1 MNTNQ
6 KLAYAIAAV
15 LSSCAAASYAAADTT
30 TATSATESAGLEEII
45 VTAERREESIQNVP
59 ITIQAITGA
68 QLKELNVATIEEAL
82 KYLPNVTFGTNG
94 PGSGNIYMRG
104 LSAGF
109 AGNQSSATIAPFPN
123 VATYLDDQSVT
134 FPARNLDVYY
144 ADMER
149 IEVLEGPQ
157 GTLFGGGAQAGVVR
171 YITNKPK
178 INVTEGNVEASYGI
192 TAGGDPNGSAIA
204 ALNLPLIQDTLAI
217 RAVIYDDHRGG
228 YIDNVP
234 SSFTRMNTD
243 PGVHY
248 FSNLAVGGVCPNGLP
263 ANPNNGGCV
272 PPNSQSANNYALAQS
287 ASNPV
292 TYTGIRASALWEINS
307 DWNVLIAQSYQ
318 NMEADGEFTQFP
330 IGSEGQVL
338 GSWQDT
344 SFSPA
349 VDKDKF
355 ENTAWTL
362 NGKIGDLKAVYTGAY
377 IVRDIYQTND
387 YTNYARSNGGYYYSC
402 TGGGKNGT
410 GFDNKVPTP
419 VVCYS
424 PVTSWQDSVRN
435 THLSEEFRLSTPD
448 DWRTR
453 GILGAYWEEFTIE
466 DVMNFLYKTFPSCT
480 PANLAGALA
489 GGAPCVANVIT
500 APGSTATDP
509 GERNDNTAFGED
521 AQRGYHQTAFFAS
534 ADYDIIPKVLTVTGG
549 TRWYRYT
556 DYETGSE
563 YVTATSLTDIPNG
576 SVFNGANINAENLNS
591 KYTGFRSRGNLTWHI
606 TPDAMVYYTFSQG
619 FRPGGFNRSRG
630 LEAPISNGGVDQY
643 DKPQGYA
650 PDQLTNNEIGWK
662 TEWLDHRVQVN
673 GSVYY
678 MKWNNVQMQFY
689 NPPVLGNTTFAVNGP
704 NFTIKGLELQ
714 LVARVTDRLTVFGSG
729 SYNDARQTNS
739 PCLMVSNPALMGT
752 PSYGTCITESFQK
765 GIGVEPLVNPFG
777 AVGTRP
783 AFSPINQFNL
793 RARYDWTINDY
804 KTWIMVGANHVGD
817 MSNNPATY
825 TAGSTQPI
833 PETTFLRY
841 DQPGY
846 TTYDAGLGVG
856 KDNWT
861 VQVNGTNLGNSDASL
876 FTSSAQFIKAEVPLR
891 PRVLTF
897 TVGYKF

>member
-1 MNTNQ
+1 MNSNP
-6 KLAYAIAAV
+6 KLTYAIAAI
-15 LSSCAAASYAAADTT
+15 LSGSGMGMGISQAATT
-30 TATSATESAGLEEII
+30 TEASDSEAIPEIV
-45 VTAERREESIQNVP
+45 VTAQRREESIQNVP
-59 ITIQAITGA
+59 ITIQAITGE
-68 QLKELNVATIEEAL
+68 QLKELNVATIEDAL

-94 PGSGNIYMRG
+94 PGSGNIFMRG

-157 GTLFGGGAQAGVVR
+157 GTLFGGGAEAGVVR

-178 INVTEGNVEASYGI
+178 IDVTEGNVEASYGI
-192 TAGGDPNGSAIA
+192 TAGGDPNSSGVAT
-204 ALNLPLIQDTLAI
+204 LNLPLIADTLAV
-217 RAVIYDDHRGG
+217 RGVIYSDHRGG

-234 SSFTRMNTD
+234 STFTRMNTD
-243 PGVHY
+243 PGNYY
-248 FSNLAVGGVCPNGLP
+248 FKNLTVNGLCPNGLP
-263 ANPNNGGCV
+263 PNPTSGGCV
-272 PPNSQSANNYALAQS
+272 PANSQSANNYALAQS

-292 TYTGIRASALWEINS
+292 TYTGIRVSALWDINN
-307 DWNVLIAQSYQ
+307 DWNLLIAQSYQ

-330 IGSEGQVL
+330 IGSEGQAL
-338 GSWQDT
+338 GPWQDT
-344 SFSPA
+344 SFAPA

-377 IVRDIYQTND
+377 LDRTLYQTND

-402 TGGGKNGT
+402 TGGGANGT

-419 VVCYS
+419 VVCYT
-424 PVTSWQDSVRN
+424 PVTSWQDSVQN
-435 THLSEEFRLSTPD
+435 THLTEEFRLSTPD

-453 GILGAYWEEFTIE
+453 GILGAYWEEFEIK

-480 PANLAGALA
+480 PANLTAALA

-521 AQRGYHQTAFFAS
+521 AQRGYHQTAVFAS

-563 YVTATSLTDIPNG
+563 YTTATSLTDVPNG
-576 SVFNGANINAENLNS
+576 SVFHGHNINAENLNS
-591 KYTGFRSRGNLTWHI
+591 TYTGFRSRGNLTWHI

-619 FRPGGFNRSRG
+619 FRPGGFNRNRG

-650 PDQLTNNEIGWK
+650 PDELINNEIGWK
-662 TEWLDHRVQVN
+662 TEWLDRRLQMN

-678 MKWNNVQMQFY
+678 MKWNNVQMEFY

-704 NFTIKGLELQ
+704 NFTIKGFELQ
-714 LVARVTDRLTVFGSG
+714 LVARVTDGLTVYGSS
-729 SYNDARQTNS
+729 SYNNAYQTNS
-739 PCLMVSNPALMGT
+739 PCLMVSNPALQGT
-752 PSYGTCITESFQK
+752 PSYGTCITESYQK
-765 GIGVEPLVNPFG
+765 GIGVVPLVNPFG
-777 AVGTRP
+777 AVNTTP
-783 AFSPINQFNL
+783 AFSPLHQFNL
-793 RARYDWTINDY
+793 RARYDWTMNEY
-804 KTWIMVGANHVGD
+804 KAWIMAGANHVGD

-833 PETTFLRY
+833 PQTTFLRY

-846 TTYDAGLGVG
+846 TTYDAALGVG

-861 VQVNGTNLGNSDASL
+861 VQLNGTNLGNSDASL

-891 PRVLTF
+891 PRVLSVTI
-897 TVGYKF
+897 GYKF